1 MSRLDG
7 PLHAKAASLPLSLSL
22 PLNPCFLY
30 LIKEMQ
36 FPRRER
42 PTRRSSLGTSG
53 EEMSLVYFL
62 IAIIHFYAK
71 SSQSRWRSHN
81 LFSYSGDG
89 RAGK

>member
-1 MSRLDG
+1 MF
-7 PLHAKAASLPLSLSL
+7 PLSNQRDAIS
-22 PLNPCFLY
+22 
-30 LIKEMQ
+30 KEG
-36 FPRRER
+36 EANK
-42 PTRRSSLGTSG
+42 RRSSLGTSG